1 MKPGCESNHNPRP
14 CQCQIVLF
22 QVQLQIMHCAFPS
35 AAADH
40 AVPLTI
46 VLLLPFT
53 NMWYEIIS
61 EKATDCCLPVAG
73 IVSQLQ
79 E

>member
-1 MKPGCESNHNPRP
+1 MLGGKPQAKVHEARLRKQSQPKALPMSN
-14 CQCQIVLF
+14 
-22 QVQLQIMHCAFPS
+22 CAFPS